1 MSISKIRKFLVVAA
15 VVGIVV
21 VGVGVWRR
29 RRRRQRGGG
38 RGDGAGSHR
47 AVKHVKIV
55 AHDASV
61 GDVFDDV
68 FDEID
73 Q

>member
-1 MSISKIRKFLVVAA
+1 MWVVGVLVVVA

-21 VGVGVWRR
+21 VGVVVWRR